1 MARHYS
7 GSVGHRRAVP
17 FQVTV
22 LGLAAVLQRV
32 HVLVGR
38 VLVRA
43 VRSVVVETADLV
55 IGIGVRVGS
64 CLQHVQL
71 RLIVGSLQQI
81 VPTSELLIVSVK
93 TLESCHSV
101 SMLNFLCD
109 SNSVH
114 ANYIHNGIQH

>member
-43 VRSVVVETADLV
+43 VRSVVVEAADLV
-55 IGIGVRVGS
+55 VGIGVRVGS

-71 RLIVGSLQQI
+71 RFIVGSLQQI
-81 VPTSELLIVSVK
+81 VPDNRVANGVCQNTGIVPQLAV
-93 TLESCHSV
+93 V
-101 SMLNFLCD
+101 SAICEYVEFLMR
-109 SNSVH
+109 
-114 ANYIHNGIQH
+114 Q